1 MSEPTTAVPALRE
14 SDFQRQ
20 VLDLARIYQWRS
32 YHPMLSK
39 WSERGFPDLTLIRP
53 PRIVFAELKREKGK
67 TTSFQDEWGELLADC
82 PGVEYYLLRPS
93 DLERIVEILR

>member
-1 MSEPTTAVPALRE
+1 MTLASPPALRE

-20 VLDLARIYQWRS
+20 VLDLARIFRWRA

-53 PRIVFAELKREKGK
+53 PRVVFAELKREKGK
-67 TTSFQDEWGELLADC
+67 STIHQDEWGALLAAC
-82 PGVEYYLLRPS
+82 PGVEYFLWRPS
-93 DLERIVEILR
+93 DLDAIAEVLR

>member
-1 MSEPTTAVPALRE
+1 MTAFPSLRE

-20 VLDLARIYQWRS
+20 VLDLAKMFGWRV

-53 PRIVFAELKREKGK
+53 PRVIFAELKRDKGR
-67 TTSFQDEWGELLADC
+67 TTVHQDEWAALLLAC
-82 PGVEYYLLRPS
+82 PGVEYFLWKPADFETIAERLR
-93 DLERIVEILR
+93 